1 MMSIELMR
9 GAENS
14 NDGRGEERAPTVGG
28 GGGVGNDDCRGLR
41 EALIWALESR
51 ANAVIMRA

>member
-14 NDGRGEERAPTVGG
+14 NDGRGEERAPTVG

>member
-14 NDGRGEERAPTVGG
+14 NDGCGEERAPAVGDGG
-28 GGGVGNDDCRGLR
+28 GGNDDCRGLK
-41 EALIWALESR
+41 EALILALER
-51 ANAVIMRA
+51 TNAVIMRE

>member
-28 GGGVGNDDCRGLR
+28 GEVGNDDCRGLR